1 MEKCVTVAKGERV
14 ADFPLAPNERE
25 RLRVLHAS
33 GLVIGPGLP
42 ILDALTAEAKQHFG
56 VDIAAVTLIDTDLAV
71 FKATSGLDGED
82 APRKVAFCNY
92 TILQDQVFVIP
103 DTLADARFAANPLV
117 TNPPH
122 IRFYAG
128 APLVLQSDIRF
139 GALCLL
145 HSEPRDFTLGDR
157 AELREMAG
165 RAVSAIANHWF
176 EIDTKTRAPA

>member
-1 MEKCVTVAKGERV
+1 MTN
-14 ADFPLAPNERE
+14 FPLGPNERE

-33 GLVIGPGLP
+33 GLVGGPGLP
-42 ILDALTAEAKQHFG
+42 ILDALTAEAKLHFG

-71 FKATSGLDGED
+71 FKAKSGVDGDD
-82 APRKVAFCNY
+82 APRNVAFCNY
-92 TILQDQVFVIP
+92 TILEDQVFVIP

-117 TNPPH
+117 TAPPH

-128 APLVLQSDIRF
+128 APLVFQKGIRF

-145 HSEPRDFTLGDR
+145 HSQPRDFTPGDR

-165 RAVSAIANHWF
+165 RAVSTIASHWF
-176 EIDTKTRAPA
+176 EIDSKTGAHG